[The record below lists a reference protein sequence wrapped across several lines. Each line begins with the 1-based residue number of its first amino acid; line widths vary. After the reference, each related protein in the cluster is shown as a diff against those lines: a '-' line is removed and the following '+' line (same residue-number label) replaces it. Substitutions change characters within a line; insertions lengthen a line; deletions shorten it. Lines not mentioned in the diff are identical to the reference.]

1 MTGPRPVPARAPR
14 PARSSRPRPSRSGPS
29 ARPVPVRARPR
40 WRAGLRAGG
49 RALPAVLAVLLVLVA
64 AAAPL
69 LAPHDPAAGSLHE
82 RLLDPGAA
90 PGHPLG
96 TDGQGRDMLSRLLLG
111 ARPSLAC
118 GIVPVAVATLA
129 GTALGVTAGLGGR
142 VTEQVLL
149 RALDVLYAFPGIL
162 LAIAIATLL
171 EAGAGTTV
179 VALSVVLTPA
189 VARVAFTEARRIRSA
204 EYLEAARVSGAGP
217 VVLALRQ
224 VLPVVA
230 PVVLVYSSSL
240 VGLAVVYAA
249 GLSLLGIGVSP
260 PAAEWGAMLDE
271 LRPSLLTHPWIAIQP
286 ALTVLAASVVFNTL
300 GEALRHRIGGGESH
314 NTGATG
320 ESHASSGTGA
330 TGEPRDTGA
339 ASSDR
344 GRHPAPEATR

>member
-1 MTGPRPVPARAPR
+1 MLG
-14 PARSSRPRPSRSGPS
+14 
-29 ARPVPVRARPR
+29 
-40 WRAGLRAGG
+40 AGG
-49 RALPAVLAVLLVLVA
+49 RALPAALAVLLVLVA

-69 LAPHDPAAGSLHE
+69 LAPYDPVAGSLHE
-82 RLLDPGAA
+82 RLLDPGA

-118 GIVPVAVATLA
+118 GIAPVAVATLA

-162 LAIAIATLL
+162 LAIAVATLL
-171 EAGAGTTV
+171 QAGAGTTV

-189 VARVAFTEARRIRSA
+189 VARVAFTETRRIRSA

-249 GLSLLGIGVSP
+249 GLSLLGIGVAP

-300 GEALRHRIGGGESH
+300 GEALRRRIGGDESH
-314 NTGATG
+314 GAGATGATG
-320 ESHASSGTGA
+320 ESHDS
-330 TGEPRDTGA
+330 GA
-339 ASSDR
+339 APSDR